1 MIPLDQPGAVI
12 GGEDNQGIII
22 HAMFLECVK
31 DTAGVV
37 VDFLDHIAIDSTGT
51 LSFEVLGNEKGRVGH
66 GVGEVDEK
74 GFLFLY
80 AFLDEPDAFVS
91 DSPGNGPLI
100 ERKFNA
106 FLITHQ
112 GNLVLELGLVSG
124 FGIGKGFFDCLL

>member
-1 MIPLDQPGAVI
+1 MIPLDQPGSVI
-12 GGEDNQGIII
+12 GGKDNQGVII
-22 HAMFLECVK
+22 HTVFLKRVK

-66 GVGEVDEK
+66 RVGEVDEK

-106 FLITHQ
+106 FLITH
-112 GNLVLELGLVSG
+112 
-124 FGIGKGFFDCLL
+124 

>member
-1 MIPLDQPGAVI
+1 MISLDQPGAVI
-12 GGEDNQGIII
+12 GGKDNQGVII
-22 HAMFLECVK
+22 HAMLLKRVK

-37 VDFLDHIAIDSTGT
+37 VDFLDYIAIDSTGT
-51 LSFEVLGNEKGRVGH
+51 FSFEVLGNEKGRVGH

-74 GFLFLY
+74 GFLFFY
-80 AFLDEPDAFVS
+80 AFLDEPNAFIG

-106 FLITHQ
+106 FLFTHQ
-112 GNLVLELGLVSG
+112 GNLVLELGLMSG